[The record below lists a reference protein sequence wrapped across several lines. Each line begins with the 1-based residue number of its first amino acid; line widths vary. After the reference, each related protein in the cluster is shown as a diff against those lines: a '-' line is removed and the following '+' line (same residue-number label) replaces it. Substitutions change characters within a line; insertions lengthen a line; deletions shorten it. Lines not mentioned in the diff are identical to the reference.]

1 MNGLLWR
8 QEFEMSMA
16 RRIFADMKDRKLLNS
31 ELGRMDAK
39 AYRAAE
45 PSGIC
50 LVLDN
55 IRSAYNVGS
64 MFRSAD
70 AFHADK
76 MVLCGICAAPP
87 SAEIHKTALG
97 AENVVPWEHVSDTLA
112 AMEAL
117 RSEGY
122 TIVAVEQTEHSIK
135 IGPGAGSTF
144 ETHATLG
151 SVRGGTASAVGSS
164 ACETVEKVDPAP
176 DAAKYAFV
184 LGNEVDGVQQAVV
197 DACDFAI
204 EIPQH
209 GTKHSLNV
217 AVAAGIVLFA
227 FSR

>member
-1 MNGLLWR
+1 MT
-8 QEFEMSMA
+8 EFEMSEA
-16 RRIFADMKDRKLLNS
+16 WRIFAGMKDRKLLNS
-31 ELGRMDAK
+31 ELGRLDAK

-64 MFRSAD
+64 IFRSAD
-70 AFHADK
+70 AFHTDRI
-76 MVLCGICAAPP
+76 VLCGICAVPP

-97 AENVVPWEHVSDTLA
+97 AEDVVPWERCADTLEA
-112 AMEAL
+112 VAAL
-117 RSEGY
+117 RAEGY
-122 TIVAVEQTEHSIK
+122 TVVAVEQTENSAK
-135 IGPGAGSTF
+135 LTPGAGAPF

-151 SVRGGTASAVGSS
+151 SVRGGTVSFANGGAGRSEA
-164 ACETVEKVDPAP
+164 VEKGAPAP
-176 DAAKYAFV
+176 GEAKYAFV
-184 LGNEVDGVQQAVV
+184 FGNEVDGVQQSVV

>member
-1 MNGLLWR
+1 
-8 QEFEMSMA
+8 
-16 RRIFADMKDRKLLNS
+16 MKDRKLLNS
-31 ELGRMDAK
+31 ELGRMDVQ

-45 PSGIC
+45 PSGTC

-64 MFRSAD
+64 IFRSAD
-70 AFHADK
+70 AFHVDK
-76 MVLCGICAAPP
+76 IVLCGICAVPP

-97 AENVVPWEHVSDTLA
+97 AENVVPWERVADTLA
-112 AMEAL
+112 AVEAL
-117 RSEGY
+117 RAEGY

-135 IGPGAGSTF
+135 IGPG
-144 ETHATLG
+144 
-151 SVRGGTASAVGSS
+151 
-164 ACETVEKVDPAP
+164 DPAP
-176 DAAKYAFV
+176 GAAKFAFV

-197 DACDFAI
+197 DACDHAI

-217 AVAAGIVLFA
+217 SVAAGIVLFA